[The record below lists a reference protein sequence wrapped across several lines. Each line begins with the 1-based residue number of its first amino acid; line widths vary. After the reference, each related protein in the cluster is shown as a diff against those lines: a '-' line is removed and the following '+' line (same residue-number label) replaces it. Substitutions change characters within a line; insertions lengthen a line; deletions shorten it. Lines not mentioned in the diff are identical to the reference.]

1 MNYIAQSSQPDFENT
16 VTNTQSEL
24 NLPNPNSDSISGG
37 MVVFFAI
44 FYLIIIALSIFDMVF
59 RVKAM
64 WRAARLSDKGW
75 FICLFLFNT
84 VGILPIIYLRK
95 NKDRYR
101 EIILKNHSD

>member
-1 MNYIAQSSQPDFENT
+1 MNYIAQLSQTGLSNPYPDP
-16 VTNTQSEL
+16 SETGVATFFIL
-24 NLPNPNSDSISGG
+24 FW
-37 MVVFFAI
+37 VV
-44 FYLIIIALSIFDMVF
+44 IIALAIFDMVF

-84 VGILPIIYLRK
+84 VGILPIIYLRA

-101 EIILKNHSD
+101 KIILKNHSD